1 MASRPGRPGQK
12 AAVPEERTGAG
23 RVVAGGL
30 HPQGLPF
37 GIFASALPGDDPS
50 QGPGR

>member
-1 MASRPGRPGQK
+1 MATRTGRPGQR

-23 RVVAGGL
+23 RVVVGGL

-37 GIFASALPGDDPS
+37 RILASALPGDDPS
-50 QGPGR
+50 HGPGR